1 MSLNKVILFFLVSA
15 LFSSC
20 ASAKITEPPAFDYP
34 NLLDTFFQKNPG
46 GHFPIIIQR
55 GMNTDPSVSAAGY
68 LFYVSDVQG
77 SPDIWMRQLRTTVNV
92 PVVEQEAVQNS
103 PAISQDGQHLAYVSY
118 DRDASGDILL
128 TKINPERIA
137 YDVMRGNAIPNHS
150 ASSFSVSDYISEQF
164 SESRDGCAGD
174 AGELDPVFS
183 ADRRTLFYAS
193 DRCQRTVFRLWS
205 LKLNESGRPEGKPV
219 LLSTERAIQP
229 SATTRTIAATALDD
243 RGLPE
248 GFLLISL
255 ESGKSQRIVY
265 KNGGMALRPILAQD
279 EKELLFLAID
289 EDTNGD
295 GRLDLN
301 DRGAVHR
308 MSLKS
313 GSVRHVTDST
323 MPVYNIALSPYLGGG
338 ILYAGYD
345 NDAGRSRIFLSRP
358 DGLIPRKKNA
368 LDQYEFAQ
376 TFSGDRRQLA
386 LESVIQY
393 FSESPE
399 FILVEYDV
407 LTDLLRGST
416 DGGDRSRYT
425 EQLRKAEQENAFSE
439 AARIARPGTA
449 AAIELALRSKR
460 LSDLDAARH
469 RLAVSYLR
477 ERLVQARIRTGMIAV
492 GLSTVQQLNAEDPGY
507 INRNNTLLTEAALQ
521 IRMNGRVPDR
531 FRALLSAPE
540 TEQALR
546 QRIIQVV
553 YEEINRN
560 AEDMIPDPTNESQP
574 ILRGLYYILQGERLF
589 RARRY
594 HDARSRIQEG
604 LKFTGEGNVAY
615 TIGWKLLA
623 AIYDIEQNQQLAL
636 DARLRFLKSYN
647 RDWNLDVDEADFL
660 RLIDASRSY
669 IEQYRR
675 SAQSIAEDVEDRLDY
690 RFFLIGEIQTAVG
703 SERIQLD
710 MVDRNMLVQ
719 FCASDS
725 AAGLLINNLGYK
737 DYIERYAKIC
747 RSVSP
752 FLQGRAASISL
763 EEGHEVS
770 QLFYLVS
777 YANATLVNI
786 LFLQF
791 RTAGLFDE
799 LHETW
804 SVHYHRWKTDLAIER
819 LKRNLTWEEKR
830 SRIISRD
837 TVQSLFLEKDPFDA
851 QIFNEILF
859 GYNFAEQDGRRYFDH
874 SLLYG
879 HAYLLIRKTEER
891 ERFYDSLLKQGV
903 QIPSAVMTERKK
915 AILDDLKQA
924 EYRLLYILNVD
935 PGFVDATLLLSWLY
949 QYIDSRKQSEILLEP
964 GYIDRAFIFLTG
976 VRPSSVRDGI
986 FYRAEYQNTFNGRYY
1001 EKNVDMLNA
1010 AIEEINQKINQ
1021 SVRQTGGRERDLAL
1035 LQLNLGNNHFQL
1047 VNYRAA
1053 TEAYDRA
1060 ERLSTRSRTAIF
1072 ENDMQKILFHINR
1085 GRARFYSGQAESA
1098 ARDFDFAVDKLRQS
1112 DYWPKFEAANRAG
1125 YKSLSEPDNAYLKAR
1140 SERKQA
1146 ELVQS
1151 RYRLAFAQSLR
1162 GLAHQDGGNA
1172 REAIQAYSD
1181 ALQILYGREPFPAQG
1196 MDRAGLENYIAL
1208 AFQDLEDFDRSDLAA
1223 REAEESSKRQ
1233 GLTRNDDRFQ
1243 PQTVGG
1249 RIFGLLLGYGEDFSV
1264 IGDGRTPYGFSPLRQ
1279 FELSLGIRFRNF
1291 MRQGDLD
1298 RAVEILARRIEVFS
1312 KQDGD
1317 VRLGSEGQIYA
1328 FNQRAEIALNQRE
1341 YDKAFED
1348 YRSASDAAL
1357 SAGMLDSFRRN
1368 FRNSYIVLFQQFEAM
1383 DGDPALNGRMQS
1395 ALKDLVA
1402 FRQSYREALKSAY
1415 IRQRETEDP
1424 DFEYT
1429 ESHDDPVLEKMMV
1442 RDLSD
1447 FSAIE
1452 GLLAFYLHRQMK
1464 RAGKPDDRNMLL
1476 IAEERLDQAS
1486 SADAGAPTL
1495 AGIRTRLN
1503 LARVL
1508 IEKGDRTNFEP
1519 LLERIQEETF
1529 EFHAIPE
1536 RFEYFRI
1543 RGDVAAMD
1551 GRSDE
1556 ALRHLNS
1563 ANALLVEFP
1572 FILPLVAERIH
1583 PLFERMAELEIR
1595 LGRPQRALVFLE
1607 QARLYGLQ
1615 IEFYRYP
1622 LDFSRRDSV
1631 EIHRILRQSRSKL
1644 RSLLAEETRLRLQR
1658 RNPTEVVRM
1667 RQEERKR
1674 LDAMQREMLLSE
1686 PSLQDFIV
1694 ATPPALPSSQDR
1706 QQYVR
1711 LFSTPSS
1718 RYCIRMFG
1726 RIATASSDVDSC
1738 GLAVAPTV
1746 IIADWRSAI
1755 DGMLTATLQRVGP
1768 ERVLRTTMSDSSSV
1782 MIRSASDIA
1791 KGYRFFN
1798 IRSTGP
1804 AAHDNVLRIDD
1815 VPASHFFARRSGRV
1829 FSAVDW
1835 ISRDRRAALA
1845 LIASRSDGLLPT
1857 AEEDSEAFRRWW
1869 AGMIFSY
1876 EVFRSTGGGIFLIH
1890 GKNPPADP
1898 SLFGKE
1904 DSLAFGTQGF
1914 DRSALQEYLTAS
1926 HREAMRRGLASVKD
1940 DRRTALREFELAD
1953 SLLEGLPDEQSIGA
1967 KNRVYLARSL
1977 ILVRPDEGET
1987 FFKELLAAE
1996 KQRLERYALYRS
2008 YIGGLATVG
2017 RYQKALEV
2025 YEESLREFSEQRER
2039 KQSEKVVLEYLNGLN
2054 QAEPSG
2060 RVVNTP
2066 AELYDLFQ
2074 NDRSLVEA
2082 GVQLLYRH
2090 GSFDLAGSLIT
2101 KAERESGLRPRI
2113 ALESALL
2120 RGEGIDEAIALIEK
2134 SNLTEKDTDL
2144 NLILSAYRGRWKYV
2158 EDLLNGT
2165 AGSVGRSLFEQ
2176 RRLLLRQMRQRME
2189 EGRTGLDSLTCLQGP
2204 PNTSRLLDFVPFRDK
2219 TSDRESACSLLSQTE
2234 QLLQLR
2240 MALDSIPFDG
2250 NDQVKTILHQMIDGA
2265 KVHSTRRASLFAL
2278 LAAKAYLLDRRPALA
2293 AEFLNLHA
2301 SLSGGRPVPASL
2313 AETQAFTTL
2322 WLTALGWKTPEK
2334 QLEYAMQTEYGA
2346 ALFNSVAPVVASP
2359 LNSSVLPAMRD
2370 ALKRPAFSAEN
2381 SLLGLF
2387 LLEEKAVKAGDAELL
2402 FDLLIAQKRMQQ
2414 GRDWN
2419 ITPVAKEL
2427 IRRIPSEQQL
2437 TVLHDSGTV
2446 FRLLRVTSDGITM
2459 TTLPGSSVS
2468 LRSRLLEFF
2477 QHSQGRESAVAL
2489 AGEYDAMLPVAGE
2502 KMHYRWLTGVHALA
2516 PLSLSGSEVQ
2526 IIDPESLLDSTRND
2540 GRFRPDFR
2548 VRLKTQQTAHSLNEL
2563 YRRTIKQL
2571 VDWTNLELERM
2582 NRQRT
2587 GTVLVQE
2594 GWEPVSGAGVWVIY
2608 EEMSRPVQDLT
2619 PGRRQPLLYG
2629 FGVAPGVLQHGSG
2642 VIGRMPA
2649 GSLGFVPGFV
2659 RAYIKADLP
2668 SNSARQRFDYARQQ
2682 IQEGEGAE
2690 YLFLKPATS
2699 AFIEQPLISE
2709 KSGR

>member
-1 MSLNKVILFFLVSA
+1 MSFNKAILFFLVST

-20 ASAKITEPPAFDYP
+20 ASAKIIEPPVFDYP

-55 GMNTDPSVSAAGY
+55 GMNTDPSVSATGY

-103 PAISQDGQHLAYVSY
+103 PAISQDGQYLAYVSY
-118 DRDASGDILL
+118 DRDPSGDILL

-137 YDVMRGNAIPNHS
+137 YDAMRGNAIPNHS
-150 ASSFSVSDYISEQF
+150 ASSFSVSDYIAEQF
-164 SESRDGCAGD
+164 RKYGDGCAGD
-174 AGELDPVFS
+174 ASELDPVFS
-183 ADRRTLFYAS
+183 VDRRTLFYAS
-193 DRCQRTVFRLWS
+193 DRCQRNVFRLWR
-205 LKLNESGRPEGKPV
+205 LKLNESGRPEGRPV
-219 LLSTERAIQP
+219 ILSTERAIQP
-229 SATTRTIAATALDD
+229 SATARTVVATALND

-265 KNGGMALRPILAQD
+265 RNGGMALRPILARD
-279 EKELLFLAID
+279 EKELFFLAINK
-289 EDTNGD
+289 DTNGD

-313 GSVRHVTDST
+313 GSVRHVTAST
-323 MPVYNIALSPYLGGG
+323 MPVYNIALSPYPGGG

-358 DGLIPRKKNA
+358 DGLIPRKNNA

-376 TFSGDRRQLA
+376 TFTGVRRQLA
-386 LESVIQY
+386 LESVIHY
-393 FSESPE
+393 FSQSPE

-407 LTDLLRGST
+407 LTDLLLAST
-416 DGGDRSRYT
+416 DGGDRSRYL

-460 LSDLDAARH
+460 LSDLDAVRH

-477 ERLVQARIRTGMIAV
+477 ERLVKARIQIGMFPAA
-492 GLSTVQQLNAEDPGY
+492 LSTVQQLNAEDPGY
-507 INRNNTLLTEAALQ
+507 INRNHTLMIEAALQ
-521 IRMNGRVPDR
+521 IRLNGRIPDR
-531 FRALLSAPE
+531 FRTLLSAPE
-540 TEQALR
+540 TDQALK

-553 YEEINRN
+553 YEEMNRN
-560 AEDMIPDPTNESQP
+560 AKDMIPDPTSESQP

-594 HDARSRIQEG
+594 HDARSRVQEG

-623 AIYDIEQNQQLAL
+623 AIYDIEQNPQLAL

-647 RDWNLDVDEADFL
+647 RDWNIDVDEADFL

-690 RFFLIGEIQTAVG
+690 RFFLIGEIQTAFG

-710 MVDRNMLVQ
+710 MVDRNTLVQ
-719 FCASDS
+719 FCAPDS

-747 RSVSP
+747 RSVAP
-752 FLQGRAASISL
+752 FLAGKTSSISL
-763 EEGHEVS
+763 DEAHEVS

-799 LHETW
+799 LHKKW

-837 TVQSLFLEKDPFDA
+837 TVQSLFLKRDPFDA
-851 QIFNEILF
+851 QIFNEIQF
-859 GYNFAEQDGRRYFDH
+859 GYNFAEPDGRRYFDH

-903 QIPSAVMTERKK
+903 KIPSAVMKERKK

-935 PGFVDATLLLSWLY
+935 PGFIDATLLLSWLY
-949 QYIDSRKQSEILLEP
+949 QYIDNRKQSEILLEP
-964 GYIDRAFIFLTG
+964 GYIDRVFTFLTG
-976 VRPSSVRDGI
+976 VRPSRVRDGI
-986 FYRAEYQNTFNGRYY
+986 FYRAEYQNTFSGRYY

-1010 AIEEINQKINQ
+1010 AIEEINREINREIKQ
-1021 SVRQTGGRERDLAL
+1021 NGRQTGGRERDLAL
-1035 LQLNLGNNHFQL
+1035 LQINLGNNHFQL

-1053 TEAYDRA
+1053 AEAYDRA
-1060 ERLSTRSRTAIF
+1060 GKLSTSSGTSIF
-1072 ENDMQKILFHINR
+1072 KDDMQRILFHINR
-1085 GRARFYSGQAESA
+1085 GRARFYSGQGESA
-1098 ARDFDFAVDKLRQS
+1098 ARDFDIAVDRLRES
-1112 DYWPKFEAANRAG
+1112 DYWPKFEAANRAR
-1125 YKSLSEPDNAYLKAR
+1125 YRSLSEPDNAYLKAR

-1162 GLAHQDGGNA
+1162 GLAHQDSGNA
-1172 REAIQAYSD
+1172 RKAIQAYSD

-1208 AFQDLEDFDRSDLAA
+1208 AFQDLEDFERSDLAA
-1223 REAEESSKRQ
+1223 AEAEESSKRQ

-1249 RIFGLLLGYGEDFSV
+1249 RILGLLLGYGEDFSV
-1264 IGDGRTPYGFSPLRQ
+1264 IGNGRTPYGFSPLRQ
-1279 FELSLGIRFRNF
+1279 FELSLGIRFRNY

-1298 RAVEILARRIEVFS
+1298 RAGEILARRIEVFN
-1312 KQDGD
+1312 KLDGD
-1317 VRLGSEGQIYA
+1317 VRLGIEGQIYA
-1328 FNQRAEIALNQRE
+1328 FNQRAGIALNQRE

-1368 FRNSYIVLFQQFEAM
+1368 FRNSYIVLFQQFEAT
-1383 DGDPALNGRMQS
+1383 DGDPALNRRMQS

-1402 FRQSYREALKSAY
+1402 FRQSYRKALKSAY
-1415 IRQRETEDP
+1415 IQQRETEDP
-1424 DFEYT
+1424 EFEYT
-1429 ESHDDPVLEKMMV
+1429 ESRDDPVLEKTMV

-1476 IAEERLDQAS
+1476 IAEERLNQAS
-1486 SADAGAPTL
+1486 SADAFAPTL

-1508 IEKGDRTNFEP
+1508 VEKGDRTNFEP

-1543 RGDVAAMD
+1543 CSDVAAMD
-1551 GRSDE
+1551 GRLDE
-1556 ALRHLNS
+1556 ALQHLNN
-1563 ANALLVEFP
+1563 ARALLVEFP

-1595 LGRPQRALVFLE
+1595 LGRPQKALVILE

-1622 LDFSRRDSV
+1622 LNFLRRDST
-1631 EIHRILRQSRSKL
+1631 EIHRILRESRAKL

-1674 LDAMQREMLLSE
+1674 HDIMQKEMLLSE
-1686 PSLQDFIV
+1686 PSLRDFIV
-1694 ATPPALPSSQDR
+1694 AGPQALPSWQDR
-1706 QQYVR
+1706 KQYVR

-1718 RYCIRMFG
+1718 RYCIRVFG
-1726 RIATASSDVDSC
+1726 RVTTASPDVDSC
-1738 GLAVAPTV
+1738 GLVVAPTV

-1755 DGMLTATLQRVGP
+1755 NGMLTATLQRVGP

-1782 MIRSASDIA
+1782 MIRSVSDIA

-1804 AAHDNVLRIDD
+1804 AAHDNVLRIGD
-1815 VPASHFFARRSGRV
+1815 VPASHFFARRSGKV
-1829 FSAVDW
+1829 FSAADW
-1835 ISRDRRAALA
+1835 ISQDRRAALA
-1845 LIASRSDGLLPT
+1845 LIPSRFDGLLPT
-1857 AEEDSEAFRRWW
+1857 AEEDSEVFRRWW

-1876 EVFRSTGGGIFLIH
+1876 EVFRSTGGGIFLVH
-1890 GKNPPADP
+1890 GKNPPTDP

-1914 DRSALQEYLTAS
+1914 DRSALQEYLIAS
-1926 HREAMRRGLASVKD
+1926 HREAMRRGLTSVKD
-1940 DRRTALREFELAD
+1940 DRRIALREFELAD
-1953 SLLEGLPDEQSIGA
+1953 SLLEGLPEEQSIGA

-1977 ILVRPDEGET
+1977 IVVRPDEGEA
-1987 FFKELLAAE
+1987 FFKKLLSAE

-2008 YIGGLATVG
+2008 YIGGLATIG

-2025 YEESLREFSEQRER
+2025 YEESLREFPEQRER

-2054 QAEPSG
+2054 RAEPSG
-2060 RVVNTP
+2060 LIVNNP
-2066 AELYDLFQ
+2066 AGLYDLFK

-2101 KAERESGLRPRI
+2101 MAGSESGLRPRI

-2134 SNLTEKDTDL
+2134 SNLTENDTDL

-2158 EDLLNGT
+2158 EDLLDGL

-2176 RRLLLRQMRQRME
+2176 RRLLLRQLRQRME

-2204 PNTSRLLDFVPFRDK
+2204 PGTSRLLDFVPFRDK
-2219 TSDRESACSLLSQTE
+2219 TSDRKSACSLLSQTE

-2301 SLSGGRPVPASL
+2301 SLSGGHPVPASL

-2322 WLTALGWKTPEK
+2322 WLTALGWKTPVK
-2334 QLEYAMQTEYGA
+2334 QLEYAMQTGYGA
-2346 ALFNSVAPVVASP
+2346 SLFNSVAPVVASP
-2359 LNSSVLPAMRD
+2359 LISSVLPAMRD
-2370 ALKRPAFSAEN
+2370 ALNRPAFSAED
-2381 SLLGLF
+2381 SLLGLY

-2419 ITPVAKEL
+2419 IPPVAKEL
-2427 IRRIPSEQQL
+2427 RRRIPPEQQL

-2446 FRLLRVTSDGITM
+2446 FRLLRITSDGITM
-2459 TTLPGSSVS
+2459 MTLPGSSVS

-2477 QHSQGRESAVAL
+2477 QNVQARESAVAL
-2489 AGEYDAMLPVAGE
+2489 AGEYDAMLPDAGE
-2502 KMHYRWLTGVHALA
+2502 KMHYLWLTGVHALA

-2526 IIDPESLLDSTRND
+2526 IIDPESLLDSPRND
-2540 GRFRPDFR
+2540 NRFRPDFR
-2548 VRLKTQQTAHSLNEL
+2548 VRLKTQQTTNKLHEL

-2571 VDWTNLELERM
+2571 VDWTNFELERM

-2629 FGVAPGVLQHGSG
+2629 FGVAPGVQHGSG

-2649 GSLGFVPGFV
+2649 GAMGSVPGFV

-2668 SNSARQRFDYARQQ
+2668 LNFARQRFEYARQQ
-2682 IQEGEGAE
+2682 IQEGESAE

-2699 AFIEQPLISE
+2699 AFIEKP
-2709 KSGR
+2709 